1 MEQTTKTSGRNRE
14 VILLVLVALIGA
26 AGLLALQFAR
36 KTPASRSDER
46 SMVQTGAQ
54 NNAAPEAVSAP
65 IQKITGNLVTRDEEY
80 PEVGQPFVFRMA
92 NFAQGATYELDLGDG
107 SGRKTFT
114 DGELKYVYQKTGEFL
129 ITLYARYEG
138 QEAKLQ
144 TITKRVKVQ
153 RKTQKPAISD
163 IIED

>member
-1 MEQTTKTSGRNRE
+1 MEETTKTSGKNRE
-14 VILLVLVALIGA
+14 VILLILVALIGA

-36 KTPASRSDER
+36 KTPAPRSDER

-54 NNAAPEAVSAP
+54 NAGPEAVSAP

-80 PEVGQPFVFRMA
+80 PEVGQPFVFRMT
-92 NFAQGATYELDLGDG
+92 NFAQGATYELEMGDG

-114 DGELKYVYQKTGEFL
+114 DGELKYVYKKTGEFQV
-129 ITLYARYEG
+129 TLYARYEG

-153 RKTQKPAISD
+153 RQTQKPRISD

>member
-1 MEQTTKTSGRNRE
+1 MEETTKTSGKNRE
-14 VILLVLVALIGA
+14 VILLILVALIGA

-36 KTPASRSDER
+36 KNPAPRSDER

-54 NNAAPEAVSAP
+54 NAEPEAVSAP

-80 PEVGQPFVFRMA
+80 PE
-92 NFAQGATYELDLGDG
+92 LDMGDG

-114 DGELKYVYQKTGEFL
+114 DGELKYVYKKTGEFQV
-129 ITLYARYEG
+129 TLYARYEG

-153 RKTQKPAISD
+153 RQTQKPRISD